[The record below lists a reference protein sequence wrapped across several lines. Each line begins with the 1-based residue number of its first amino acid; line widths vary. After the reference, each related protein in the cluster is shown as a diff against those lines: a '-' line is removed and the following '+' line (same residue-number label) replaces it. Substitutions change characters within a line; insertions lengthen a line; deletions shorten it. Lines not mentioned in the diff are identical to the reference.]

1 MTDLR
6 LDYQLLDQ
14 IKTNLGNLAAEFE
27 SIEATQDGYNGA
39 MGAPEIVSA
48 MNGFAGNWT
57 THRQKMTASMRAL
70 QQMSEGTKEGFSMA
84 DDDLSRQIT
93 FGGK

>member
-14 IKTNLGNLAAEFE
+14 IRANLGSLAAEFE
-27 SIEATQDGYNGA
+27 SIEAMQDGYNGA

-48 MNGFAGNWT
+48 MNRFAGNWS
-57 THRQKMTASMRAL
+57 THRQKLVASMQAL
-70 QQMSEGTKEGFSMA
+70 RQMAEGTREGFTKA
-84 DDDLSRQIT
+84 DDDLRRQIAIT
-93 FGGK
+93 GK